1 MENMAPKLC
10 WYSPSSNMS
19 LYNNNV
25 TLYYISYCVI
35 IQIFWYESKEKGIF
49 RASFNSN
56 ETEKI
61 VSDVD
66 YTDGIAYDWINHN
79 VYWTDASNDHIMMAG
94 GDGSNPIVIVNT
106 AVNGTVE
113 EPRAIVIDPFH
124 K

>member
-1 MENMAPKLC
+1 M
-10 WYSPSSNMS
+10 Y
-19 LYNNNV
+19 
-25 TLYYISYCVI
+25 
-35 IQIFWYESKEKGIF
+35 WYESKEKGIF

-61 VSDVD
+61 VIDVD

-94 GDGSNPIVIVNT
+94 GDGSNPRVIANT
-106 AVNGTVE
+106 TVNGTVE